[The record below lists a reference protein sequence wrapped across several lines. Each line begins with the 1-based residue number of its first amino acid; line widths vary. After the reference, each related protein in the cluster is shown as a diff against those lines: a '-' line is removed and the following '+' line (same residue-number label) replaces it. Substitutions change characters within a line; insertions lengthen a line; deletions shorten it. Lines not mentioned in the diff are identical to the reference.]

1 MKHVNLNNGHQLA
14 ILNLIDLE
22 VFRGIHVYFMN
33 ITGMLVKLSQ
43 TSQFFYSYSLAIS
56 NDLLGLAL
64 LKTSHFILH
73 QLIVWLFGMVC
84 QISLS
89 TEIHNTV
96 LCISAIRHSKLR
108 PYNAAPTW
116 VLYDPT
122 SCTSNMCAINYYISG
137 GWGHVIRHDIIL
149 YPSI

>member
-1 MKHVNLNNGHQLA
+1 MKHVKLNNGHQLA

-56 NDLLGLAL
+56 NDLLSLAL
-64 LKTSHFILH
+64 LKTSHFILY
-73 QLIVWLFGMVC
+73 QSIVCLFGMIC

-89 TEIHNTV
+89 GIVN
-96 LCISAIRHSKLR
+96 
-108 PYNAAPTW
+108 
-116 VLYDPT
+116 
-122 SCTSNMCAINYYISG
+122 
-137 GWGHVIRHDIIL
+137 
-149 YPSI
+149 